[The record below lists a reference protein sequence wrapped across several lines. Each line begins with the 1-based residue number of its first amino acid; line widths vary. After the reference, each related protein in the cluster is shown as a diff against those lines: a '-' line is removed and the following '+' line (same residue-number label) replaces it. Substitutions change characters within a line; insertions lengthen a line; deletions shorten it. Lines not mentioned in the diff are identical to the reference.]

1 MDSKT
6 WPTITTVQGPSS
18 RRQQVWRNT
27 DPTKASNRDS
37 EEGLKRTKE
46 RSRASPS
53 PSRGRR
59 HRSSGPSS
67 RAPVATCAQEFTG
80 TPHSTGETQSLSGQS
95 GGPVSIGKKK
105 RKKRKRRST
114 KKRQPTPQSEEQAQT
129 FRGSSSS
136 TEVAGASTPA
146 SISITSD
153 AKDRKRGKRNSE
165 ESQRSTKRSRK
176 TLSKTSSSD
185 NTSSSVSAV
194 CRDSIADFHA
204 KYQEEDLL
212 GTGGYGSVY
221 AGYRKEDNLPVAIKH
236 ISQHGVKHTAVELEG
251 KILMVPMEVVLLLK
265 LRPAAGESSAA
276 ITLLD
281 WYNLDLELI
290 LVLERPV
297 PCMDM
302 IDYLNSRQSSPK
314 EHEAKTITRQLVDAV
329 IEVHSKGV
337 FHRDI
342 KLDNIL
348 METSSDVPRV
358 RLIDFGC
365 GTFVSQGTYHSENG
379 TYIYATPEW
388 FMCGSY
394 RAEPTTVWQIG
405 VVLFVI
411 LHSCLPFNT
420 SDEIINVIPDLRKGL
435 SYECRDFL
443 QGCLDKSPEGRLS
456 LDSLKQHPWLV

>member
-1 MDSKT
+1 MLVEEWDAI
-6 WPTITTVQGPSS
+6 P
-18 RRQQVWRNT
+18 QQCEQAVWRNT

-67 RAPVATCAQEFTG
+67 RAPVATCAQEYTG
-80 TPHSTGETQSLSGQS
+80 TPHSTGKTQSLSGQS
-95 GGPVSIGKKK
+95 GGAVSVGKKK

-114 KKRQPTPQSEEQAQT
+114 KKRQQTPQSEEQAQT

-185 NTSSSVSAV
+185 NTSSSVSAA

-221 AGYRKEDNLPVAIKH
+221 AGYRKEDNLP
-236 ISQHGVKHTAVELEG
+236 ELEG

-314 EHEAKTITRQLVDAV
+314 EREAKLVMSCGNKLVTPNIQEGQELNGMLIHKILKPKPCISDHQGPFYRHEHYNQTVTCYSSRWQQQSVMVQSQTLVSRLKALQCHFTWDLDLSRSLLLRYRDNLLDIGTVNGNRWLGHIYNLRGFIQYRLGFSEDAQ
-329 IEVHSKGV
+329 SFFNKAKQA
-337 FHRDI
+337 FC
-342 KLDNIL
+342 
-348 METSSDVPRV
+348 S
-358 RLIDFGC
+358 
-365 GTFVSQGTYHSENG
+365 
-379 TYIYATPEW
+379 
-388 FMCGSY
+388 
-394 RAEPTTVWQIG
+394 IG
-405 VVLFVI
+405 
-411 LHSCLPFNT
+411 NA
-420 SDEIINVIPDLRKGL
+420 DEGPG
-435 SYECRDFL
+435 
-443 QGCLDKSPEGRLS
+443 
-456 LDSLKQHPWLV
+456 